1 MNTPTYCRTTGKRI
15 GHCPCMRCNPP
26 KESPPCAAP

>member
-15 GHCPCMRCNPP
+15 GSCKCLRCTPIPASN
-26 KESPPCAAP
+26 